1 MPIYE
6 YRCLDCGKV
15 FEKIVSL
22 HTKSMTCQSCES
34 KNVEKLFS
42 AFAVQSSDSS
52 SFESSPEGCTTCGAA
67 RPGMCRGMSN

>member
-22 HTKSMTCQSCES
+22 HTNSMTCQSCES

-42 AFAVQSSDSS
+42 AFAVQSSGSVS
-52 SFESSPEGCTTCGAA
+52 AESFEGGCATCGAA
-67 RPGMCRGMSN
+67 RPGMCREMQD